1 MAAQETRG
9 GVIEHRIGTNGLFA
23 IATSSGGIDLRGG
36 DGEAVRISTVD
47 PDDAPLLDRFE
58 VETSEGVLRV
68 RSPRGVF
75 LGLDVFGRRF
85 GWGGGVGEL
94 DLVVEMPR
102 SARLELAT
110 VSGDVHVAGLRG
122 QQRYKSVS
130 GDLELEDAA
139 GQVEVESTSGDVS
152 LQAAAPVA
160 LRLRTVS
167 GDVSAKAPHIR
178 RLDAT
183 TMSGD
188 IRVEG
193 ALEAGQEHSVETVSG
208 DTRLVTASGLTIE
221 ARTVSG
227 GISSDTPHR
236 TGGAPGRRAIIL
248 GDGKAHLGF
257 RSLSGDL
264 QILGRGADTATP
276 EGAAWRGAIE
286 PPEPPSAPAPPTG
299 PGTPDPLEA
308 ARLEIL
314 RALGAGEIDVAEG
327 SDRLARLDDEVLP

>member
-36 DGEAVRISTVD
+36 DGEVVRISTVD

-58 VETSEGVLRV
+58 VETSEGLLRV

-139 GQVEVESTSGDVS
+139 GQVEVDATSGDVS

-193 ALEAGQEHSVETVSG
+193 AFEAGQEHSVETVSG
-208 DTRLVTASGLTIE
+208 DTRLVDRVGPDHRGAHRLRWHLQRHAPSHGRRTRPPRHHPRRRQGAPRLPLALRRPPDPRPWRRHRHARGRGVARSGRTPRVAGPASG
-221 ARTVSG
+221 
-227 GISSDTPHR
+227 
-236 TGGAPGRRAIIL
+236 RAWHA
-248 GDGKAHLGF
+248 G
-257 RSLSGDL
+257 
-264 QILGRGADTATP
+264 
-276 EGAAWRGAIE
+276 
-286 PPEPPSAPAPPTG
+286 PA
-299 PGTPDPLEA
+299 
-308 ARLEIL
+308 
-314 RALGAGEIDVAEG
+314 
-327 SDRLARLDDEVLP
+327 

>member
-1 MAAQETRG
+1 MAAQQAHG
-9 GVIEHRIGTNGLFA
+9 GAIEHRIGTNGLFA
-23 IATSSGGIDLRGG
+23 IATSSGGIDLHGG

-58 VETSEGVLRV
+58 VEAGEGVLRV

-75 LGLDVFGRRF
+75 LGLDVLGRRF

-110 VSGDVHVAGLRG
+110 VSGDVHVAALRG

-130 GDLELEDAA
+130 GDLELEDVA
-139 GQVEVESTSGDVS
+139 GPIEVDATSGDVS

-167 GDVSAKAPHIR
+167 GDVSAKAPLIR

-193 ALEAGQEHSVETVSG
+193 AFEAGQEHSVETVSG

-264 QILGRGADTATP
+264 QILGRGAATAMP
-276 EGAAWRGAIE
+276 QGAAWRGAIK
-286 PPEPPSAPAPPTG
+286 PPESARLPAPPT
-299 PGTPDPLEA
+299 PPDPHEA
-308 ARLEIL
+308 ARLGIL
-314 RALGAGEIDVAEG
+314 RALGAGEIDVAEA
-327 SDRLARLDDEVLP
+327 SERLARLDDEVLP

>member
-1 MAAQETRG
+1 MAAQQARG
-9 GVIEHRIGTNGLFA
+9 GAIEHRIGTNGLFA
-23 IATSSGGIDLRGG
+23 IATSSGGIDLHGG

-58 VETSEGVLRV
+58 VEAGEGVLRV

-75 LGLDVFGRRF
+75 LGLDVLGRRF

-110 VSGDVHVAGLRG
+110 VSGDVHVAALRG

-130 GDLELEDAA
+130 GDLELEDVA
-139 GQVEVESTSGDVS
+139 GPIEVDATSGDVS

-167 GDVSAKAPHIR
+167 GDVSAKAPLIR

-193 ALEAGQEHSVETVSG
+193 AFEAGQEHSVETVSG

-264 QILGRGADTATP
+264 QILGRGAATAMP
-276 EGAAWRGAIE
+276 QGAAWRGAIK
-286 PPEPPSAPAPPTG
+286 PPESARLPAPPT
-299 PGTPDPLEA
+299 PPDPHEA
-308 ARLEIL
+308 ARLGIL
-314 RALGAGEIDVAEG
+314 RALGAGEIDVAEA
-327 SDRLARLDDEVLP
+327 SERLARLDDEVLP

>member
-1 MAAQETRG
+1 MAAQQARG
-9 GVIEHRIGTNGLFA
+9 GVIEHRIGATGLFA

-58 VETSEGVLRV
+58 VEAGEGVLRV

-75 LGLDVFGRRF
+75 LGLDVLGRRF

-110 VSGDVHVAGLRG
+110 VSGDVHVAALRG

-130 GDLELEDAA
+130 GDLELEDVA
-139 GQVEVESTSGDVS
+139 GPIEVDATSGDVS

-167 GDVSAKAPHIR
+167 GDVSAKAPLIR

-193 ALEAGQEHSVETVSG
+193 AFEAGQEHSVETVSG

-264 QILGRGADTATP
+264 QILGRGAATAMP
-276 EGAAWRGAIE
+276 QGAAWRGAIK
-286 PPEPPSAPAPPTG
+286 PPESARLPAPPT
-299 PGTPDPLEA
+299 PPDPHEA
-308 ARLEIL
+308 ARLEIF
-314 RALGAGEIDVAEG
+314 RALGAGEIDVAEA
-327 SDRLARLDDEVLP
+327 SERLARLDDEVLP

>member
-1 MAAQETRG
+1 MAAQQARG
-9 GVIEHRIGTNGLFA
+9 GAIEHRIGTNGLFA
-23 IATSSGGIDLRGG
+23 IATSSGGIDLHGG
-36 DGEAVRISTVD
+36 DGEAVRISTGT
-47 PDDAPLLDRFE
+47 PDDAALLGRCE
-58 VETSEGVLRV
+58 VEAGEGVLRV

-75 LGLDVFGRRF
+75 LGLDVLGRRF

-110 VSGDVHVAGLRG
+110 VSGAVHVAGLRG

-130 GDLELEDAA
+130 GDLELEDVA
-139 GQVEVESTSGDVS
+139 GPIEVDATSGDVS

-160 LRLRTVS
+160 LRLRTGS
-167 GDVSAKAPHIR
+167 GDVSAKAP
-178 RLDAT
+178 L
-183 TMSGD
+183 
-188 IRVEG
+188 
-193 ALEAGQEHSVETVSG
+193 L
-208 DTRLVTASGLTIE
+208 TASGLTIE

-264 QILGRGADTATP
+264 QILGRGAATAMP
-276 EGAAWRGAIE
+276 QGAAWRGAIE
-286 PPEPPSAPAPPTG
+286 APTPAAPA
-299 PGTPDPLEA
+299 DASDE

-314 RALGAGEIDVAEG
+314 RALRAGGVGGGGG
-327 SDRLARLDDEVLP
+327 SA

>member
-1 MAAQETRG
+1 MAAQQARG
-9 GVIEHRIGTNGLFA
+9 GVIEHRIGATGLFA
-23 IATSSGGIDLRGG
+23 IATSSGGIDLCGG

-58 VETSEGVLRV
+58 VEAGEGVLRV

-75 LGLDVFGRRF
+75 LGLDVGRRF

-94 DLVVEMPR
+94 DLVVEMP
-102 SARLELAT
+102 SWSRLELAT
-110 VSGDVHVAGLRG
+110 VSGDVHVAALRG

-130 GDLELEDAA
+130 GDLELEDVA
-139 GQVEVESTSGDVS
+139 GPIEVDATSGDVS

-167 GDVSAKAPHIR
+167 GDVSAKAPLIR

-193 ALEAGQEHSVETVSG
+193 AFEAGQEHSVETVSG

-248 GDGKAHLGF
+248 GDGKAHQGF
-257 RSLSGDL
+257 RSLWGAL
-264 QILGRGADTATP
+264 QTPGRGPPTAMP
-276 EGAAWRGAIE
+276 QGAAWRGAIE
-286 PPEPPSAPAPPTG
+286 APTPAAPA
-299 PGTPDPLEA
+299 DASDE

-314 RALGAGEIDVAEG
+314 RALGAGEIDVVEA
-327 SDRLARLDDEVLP
+327 SDRLAPLDDAGLPGAARPRR